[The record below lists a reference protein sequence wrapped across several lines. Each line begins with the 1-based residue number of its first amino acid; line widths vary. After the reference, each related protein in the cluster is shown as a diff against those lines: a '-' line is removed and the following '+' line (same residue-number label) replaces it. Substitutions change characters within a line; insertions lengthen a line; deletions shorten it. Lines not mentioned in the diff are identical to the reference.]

1 MKTILVPLNIK
12 LKESPDHLLFA
23 ARHLEEVAKTEFGEK
38 VVVKYLYYEQKNYG
52 KRELIRLNLKLMWKI
67 LTTKHDLL
75 YFATDPLV
83 LGGIAFLKILG
94 GYRKPMYAWKYIALY
109 KSKNPFVAK
118 LKKKFYD
125 AFDCIFMVTEK
136 HVGESVSNG
145 MIASARCKYVEW
157 GEDVDYVDKI
167 ISPLS
172 DGNITTFVS
181 TGKAYRDF
189 DTLCK
194 AFEGVKN
201 AKLKIFTVKGWGA
214 ENYQEVLSKYQ
225 QNNIE
230 IYFVED
236 LQLGTYKNVL
246 DYLLAELKAADCSV
260 VICKKV
266 NFGVGFT
273 AILDAMV
280 CGCSLIATAHPD
292 NPIDIDEC
300 GIGETV
306 PAENVSALHTIIE
319 DFVNNKQKMKSYS
332 NNARKMIE
340 NRYNIKRV
348 AKRVLEVMLKE

>member
-67 LTTKHDLL
+67 LATKHDLL

-83 LGGIAFLKILG
+83 LGGIAFLKNLG

-136 HVGESVSNG
+136 HVDESVSNG
-145 MIASARCKYVEW
+145 MITPTRCKYVEW
-157 GEDVDYVDKI
+157 GEDVAYVDKI
-167 ISPLS
+167 TPTSS
-172 DGNITTFVS
+172 DGKLTTFIS

-194 AFEGVKN
+194 AFDGIKN
-201 AKLKIFTVKGWGA
+201 AKLKIFTVKAWGS

-225 QNNIE
+225 HNNIE
-230 IYFVED
+230 IHFVED
-236 LQLGTYKNVL
+236 LQLGAYKNVL
-246 DYLLAELKAADCSV
+246 DYLLAELKAADCSM

-280 CGCSLIATAHPD
+280 CGCSIIATAHPD

-306 PAENVSALHTIIE
+306 PAENVDALHTIIE
-319 DFVNNKQKMKSYS
+319 DFVNDKQKIKSYRHK
-332 NNARKMIE
+332 ARKMIE
-340 NRYNIKRV
+340 NRYNIKSV